1 VVNQTAI
8 LVGYWWA
15 ELLTREVWSLAA
27 GFALPAI
34 AGAAA
39 GALLFERVDQRRFR
53 QLVFA
58 IILVSGLVL
67 LVRG

>member
-1 VVNQTAI
+1 MNQTAI

-15 ELLTREVWSLAA
+15 GLLTREVWGLAA

-34 AGAAA
+34 VGAAA

-53 QLVFA
+53 QIVFA
-58 IILVSGLVL
+58 IILVSALVL
-67 LVRG
+67 LIRG